1 MDLKGMSFCLFI
13 VNQWILSKIR
23 DVYVIYLYNMKLC

>member
-1 MDLKGMSFCLFI
+1 MDLKDMSFCHFI

-23 DVYVIYLYNMKLC
+23 DVIVIYLYNMKLC